1 MSLCRQLD
9 DLLEAGRQMLA
20 VAQDGEWARANELQ
34 ADCHGRA
41 EVLFTQPLN
50 ATDAA
55 AIADGIAQLMEMHT
69 EVMRLCMA
77 ARDDSMQ
84 EIDSFKHGRQAVSEY
99 SANRG

>member
-20 VAQDGEWARANELQ
+20 VAQDGDWAHANELQ

-41 EVLFTQPLN
+41 EALFAQPLN

-84 EIDSFKHGRQAVSEY
+84 DIDSFKHGRQAVSVY
-99 SANRG
+99 SANSG

>member
-1 MSLCRQLD
+1 VSLDRQLH

-20 VAQDGEWARANELQ
+20 VAQDGDWARANELQ

-41 EVLFTQPLN
+41 EALFAHPLN

-55 AIADGIAQLMEMHT
+55 VIADGIAQLMEMHG
-69 EVMRLCMA
+69 EVVRLCMA

-84 EIDSFKHGRQAVSEY
+84 EIGDFNHGRQAISEY
-99 SANRG
+99 SANSG

>member
-1 MSLCRQLD
+1 MSPGRQLD
-9 DLLEAGRQMLA
+9 DLLKAGRQMLA

-41 EVLFTQPLN
+41 EALFTQSLN